1 MDFRRAG
8 RSSGSNLLM
17 QNLSDFKIKP
27 IKTLPEFMFIRMSL
41 SSELTK
47 IILSIIKE
55 NFESDYNVL
64 LKSGLLEFLLNQL
77 DWIKLIY
84 F

>member
-1 MDFRRAG
+1 MYFRRAG

-27 IKTLPEFMFIRMSL
+27 IKTLPEFMFMSL

-47 IILSIIKE
+47 IILSIVKE

>member
-47 IILSIIKE
+47 IILSIVKE

>member
-1 MDFRRAG
+1 
-8 RSSGSNLLM
+8 
-17 QNLSDFKIKP
+17 
-27 IKTLPEFMFIRMSL
+27 MFMSL

-47 IILSIIKE
+47 IILSIVKE

-77 DWIKLIY
+77 DWI
-84 F
+84 

>member
-1 MDFRRAG
+1 
-8 RSSGSNLLM
+8 
-17 QNLSDFKIKP
+17 
-27 IKTLPEFMFIRMSL
+27 MFIRMSL

-47 IILSIIKE
+47 IILSIVKE

-84 F
+84 FWWYRLNHQYPAQYQITV